1 MKKSVRKKEKN
12 TLIKELNKEWRMF
25 EKQVESIIKD
35 EIKSKPSSVSFIIR
49 RSKKC
54 EISLCDI
61 LESELKKLDLR
72 LDEIKNN

>member
-1 MKKSVRKKEKN
+1 MKKSVIKKEKN